1 MSSAYIPVHFKV
13 GFITEANNMSPDQT
27 DLGLY
32 CLQYTELWYPCAD
45 PEGGTGGQDNPL
57 ENHKFYGFL
66 RN

>member
-1 MSSAYIPVHFKV
+1 MSAAYIPVHFKL

-27 DLGLY
+27 DLDN

-45 PEGGTGGQDNPL
+45 PEGGGTGVQTPPL